1 MTARFAH
8 RPADGT
14 ATSQPR
20 PGQLTGPI
28 AVSATPG
35 DRACCCPARAVVR
48 IVLPPGPARPHP
60 TDLLLCAHHY
70 RMSRHALAAAEAA
83 ICELPGIRRDTA
95 ARIDVDP

>member
-1 MTARFAH
+1 M
-8 RPADGT
+8 
-14 ATSQPR
+14 
-20 PGQLTGPI
+20 
-28 AVSATPG
+28 SATPG